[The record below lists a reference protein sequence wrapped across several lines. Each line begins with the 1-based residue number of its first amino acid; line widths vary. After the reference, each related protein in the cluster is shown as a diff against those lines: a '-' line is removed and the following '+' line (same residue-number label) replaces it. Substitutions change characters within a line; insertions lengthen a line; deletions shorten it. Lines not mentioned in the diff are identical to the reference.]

1 MRIAYSC
8 AGEGFGHAA
17 RLVVMGP
24 RLAARHEILYCVPE
38 EVRPFLER
46 KMPGFT
52 ARAIP
57 CLAFAKRRDRIELFR
72 TVRDNLPRLL
82 RFPFTVRRL
91 AAWLRAAGVQAVVS
105 DFDPFL
111 AWAGRAAG
119 LPVFQFNHPGIVA
132 DCMGWHPLSWIQAL
146 AAKFL
151 EGPWTERAH
160 ISFYKSPIGPL
171 FRPAIFRHPVSQG
184 GHILV
189 NLTKE
194 SYRRPVLGLLRGRHP
209 GLEIRVFPDPAA
221 DFEASLASCRA
232 VISSAGHQMIAE
244 ALALGK
250 PVLALPQR
258 GQWEQ
263 TLNARMLAATGRG
276 MASSLGRLEADLPR
290 FLAGLEAM
298 AAWRNPLPAGFTVD
312 DGTER
317 LERRIVAFLARL
329 TKTSPSP
336 DPLCAVHYYHE
347 LAENGGG
354 LSHVVALSPFN
365 QAGQPGP
372 EPKTGAA
379 RLSG

>member
-8 AGEGFGHAA
+8 AGEGLGHAA
-17 RLVVMGP
+17 RMVVMGP
-24 RLAARHEILYCVPE
+24 RLAARYQVLFCVPE

-46 KMPGFT
+46 KLPGFA
-52 ARAIP
+52 ARTIP
-57 CLAFAKRRDRIELFR
+57 CLAFAKRRDRIDLFR
-72 TVRDNLPRLL
+72 TVRDNLPQLL
-82 RFPFTVRRL
+82 RFPFTIRRL
-91 AAWLRAAGVQAVVS
+91 AAWLRTAGVQAVVS

-160 ISFYKSPIGPL
+160 ISFYKSSIGPL

-194 SYRRPVLGLLRGRHP
+194 SYRRPVLGLLRARHP
-209 GLEIRVFPDPAA
+209 NLDIRIFPDPGA
-221 DFEASLASCRA
+221 DFEACLASCRA
-232 VISSAGHQMIAE
+232 VVTTAGHQMIAE

-263 TLNARMLAATGRG
+263 ALNARMLAATGRG
-276 MASSLGRLEADLPR
+276 MASSLRRLEADLPR
-290 FLAGLEAM
+290 FLDRLDSM
-298 AAWRNPLPAGFTVD
+298 AASRNPLPAGFTVS
-312 DGTER
+312 DGSRR
-317 LERRIVAFLARL
+317 LERRIGTFLERL
-329 TKTSPSP
+329 TETKPSP
-336 DPLCAVHYYHE
+336 DPLDAMLYYHE

-354 LSHVVALSPFN
+354 LSHVVAISPFH
-365 QAGQPGP
+365 QTGRPGP
-372 EPKTGAA
+372 EPKIGAA